1 MNAFLTPGWHRSLW
15 LRRIAAVSLVILAAT
30 LSLTRK
36 DPTVV
41 TLSRTVSAGETLA
54 PSDFSRTSVPQSLI
68 PDNAVTDDTEAHG
81 NVAVTTLSR
90 GQILTST
97 SYTGEGITPAGLT
110 SVPLRLAD
118 PATSELLKHG
128 DSVTI
133 VAGDGSIVCEKATVI
148 LPRKDTVLVAMDSDL
163 APAVASAT
171 LNGPVTVVV
180 RSAVASVPAKTP
192 Q

>member
-68 PDNAVTDDTEAHG
+68 PDNAVTDDTAAHG

-128 DSVTI
+128 GFGDNCCWGRIYCVRKSNRYPSTKRYGVG
-133 VAGDGSIVCEKATVI
+133 GDGQR
-148 LPRKDTVLVAMDSDL
+148 P
-163 APAVASAT
+163 
-171 LNGPVTVVV
+171 GPSGRQRHSEWTCH
-180 RSAVASVPAKTP
+180 RRCA
-192 Q
+192 